1 MKYLIILGLG
11 LGSALTEHYFHIGFP
26 NFRFRVNS
34 LRSVEAHSLMR
45 MLVLAFNTRE

>member
-26 NFRFRVNS
+26 SFKFWISGKFTQIR
-34 LRSVEAHSLMR
+34 
-45 MLVLAFNTRE
+45 